1 MPDLPTYLFAPTWAG
16 LLSFVLTAVLPLLVA
31 LLARASWSSTAKGLL
46 LLFLAAVKQTVEA
59 IIAGG
64 YGTVPGL
71 LLAVLA
77 NFLVAVGIYFGL
89 LRGSSV
95 QQGLLAIG
103 DRPR

>member
-46 LLFLAAVKQTVEA
+46 LLVLAAVKQTVET
-59 IIAGG
+59 IIAG
-64 YGTVPGL
+64 YGTIPAV